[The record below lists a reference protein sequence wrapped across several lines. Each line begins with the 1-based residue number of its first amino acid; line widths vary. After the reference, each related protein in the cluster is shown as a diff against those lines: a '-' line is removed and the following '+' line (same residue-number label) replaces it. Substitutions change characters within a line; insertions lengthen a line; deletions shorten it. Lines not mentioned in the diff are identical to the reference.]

1 MSLTGPEI
9 VGMCEKLANRFNSPS
24 HRDDMVQEG
33 VLKCYEILADEG
45 EEVHPA
51 HLYREAKR
59 RMHDYLN
66 IDVLPVTVPAH
77 NITRRLTRD
86 IEDDELGDM
95 SESGHKWLKVVLSST
110 SGQYNEEYGG
120 SGRDHVEKYEAKE
133 FAKHVLKTA
142 RDKLTTEELEII
154 DMRFFGDMTQDDVAT
169 VTGNN
174 QTWVFRREESAL
186 RKLRKSVL

>member
-9 VGMCEKLANRFNSPS
+9 LEMCERVANRFNSPS

-33 VLKCYEILADEG
+33 VLKCYEILADDDK
-45 EEVHPA
+45 VHPA

-59 RMHDYLN
+59 RMHDYIN
-66 IDVLPVTVPAH
+66 IDVLPVAVPAH

-86 IEDDELGDM
+86 ITDKSKGDM
-95 SESGHKWLKVVLSST
+95 SETGHKWLKVILSST
-110 SGQYNEEYGG
+110 SGQYNEEYGA
-120 SGRDHVEKYEAKE
+120 SSREHVSRYEAKE
-133 FAKHVLKTA
+133 LASYVIKTA
-142 RDKLTTEELEII
+142 REKLTTEELEVIE
-154 DMRFFGDMTQDDVAT
+154 MRYFGDMTQDDVAK

-186 RKLRKSVL
+186 RKLRKFVL

>member
-33 VLKCYEILADEG
+33 VLKCYEILADDDK
-45 EEVHPA
+45 VHPA

-66 IDVLPVTVPAH
+66 LDVLPVTVPAH

-86 IEDDELGDM
+86 IDDDEIGEM
-95 SESGHKWLKVVLSST
+95 SEAGHKWLKVVLSST

-120 SGRDHVEKYEAKE
+120 SGKDHVERYETRD
-133 FAKHVLKTA
+133 FAKHVIKTA
-142 RDKLTTEELEII
+142 REKLTTEELEVVKL
-154 DMRFFGDMTQDDVAT
+154 RYFGDMTQEDVANAM
-169 VTGNN
+169 GKNKM
-174 QTWVFRREESAL
+174 WVSRYENSAMQ
-186 RKLRKSVL
+186 KLRKSVL

>member
-33 VLKCYEILADEG
+33 VLKCYEILDDDG
-45 EEVHPA
+45 EVHPA

-86 IEDDELGDM
+86 IDDDKIGEM
-95 SESGHKWLKVVLSST
+95 SEAGHKWLKVVLSST

-120 SGRDHVEKYEAKE
+120 SGKDHVERYETRD
-133 FAKHVLKTA
+133 FAKHVIKTA
-142 RDKLTTEELEII
+142 REKLTTEELEVVKL
-154 DMRFFGDMTQDDVAT
+154 RYFGDMTQEDVANAM
-169 VTGNN
+169 GKNKM
-174 QTWVFRREESAL
+174 WVSRYENSAMQ
-186 RKLRKSVL
+186 KLRKSVL

>member
-33 VLKCYEILADEG
+33 VLKCYKILSDD

-86 IEDDELGDM
+86 IDDDEIGEM
-95 SESGHKWLKVVLSST
+95 SEAGHKWLKVVLSST

-120 SGRDHVEKYEAKE
+120 SGKDHVERYETRD
-133 FAKHVLKTA
+133 FAKHVIKTA
-142 RDKLTTEELEII
+142 REKLTTEELEVVKL
-154 DMRFFGDMTQDDVAT
+154 RYFGDMTQEDVANAM
-169 VTGNN
+169 GKNKM
-174 QTWVFRREESAL
+174 WVSRYENSAMQ
-186 RKLRKSVL
+186 KLRKSVL

>member
-1 MSLTGPEI
+1 MSLTGLEI

-33 VLKCYEILADEG
+33 VLKCYEILDED

-86 IEDDELGDM
+86 IDDDEIGEM
-95 SESGHKWLKVVLSST
+95 SEAGHKWLKVVLSST

-120 SGRDHVEKYEAKE
+120 SGKDHVERYETRD
-133 FAKHVLKTA
+133 FAKHVIKTA
-142 RDKLTTEELEII
+142 REKLTTEELEVVKL
-154 DMRFFGDMTQDDVAT
+154 RYFGDMTQEDVANAM
-169 VTGNN
+169 GKNKM
-174 QTWVFRREESAL
+174 WVSRYENSAMQ
-186 RKLRKSVL
+186 KLRKSVL

>member
-33 VLKCYEILADEG
+33 VLKCYEILADDDK
-45 EEVHPA
+45 VHPA

-66 IDVLPVTVPAH
+66 LDVLPVTVPAH

-86 IEDDELGDM
+86 IDDSEVGNM
-95 SESGHKWLKVVLSST
+95 SEVGHKWLKSVLSSN
-110 SGQYNEEYGG
+110 SGQYSDEHNG
-120 SGRDHVEKYEAKE
+120 SEKDHTERYENKE
-133 FAKHVLKTA
+133 FVRYVINVAIEELTAEEWSVLKL
-142 RDKLTTEELEII
+142 RYYS
-154 DMRFFGDMTQDDVAT
+154 DMTQHEVADMLDKH
-169 VTGNN
+169 
-174 QTWVFRREESAL
+174 QKWVSRREDTAL
-186 RKLRKSVL
+186 TKLRKSVL

>member
-33 VLKCYEILADEG
+33 VLKCYEILADDDK
-45 EEVHPA
+45 VHPA

-86 IEDDELGDM
+86 IDDDEIGEM
-95 SESGHKWLKVVLSST
+95 SEAGHKWLKVVLSST

-120 SGRDHVEKYEAKE
+120 SGKDHVERYETRD
-133 FAKHVLKTA
+133 FAKHVIKTA
-142 RDKLTTEELEII
+142 RDKLTTEELEVVKL
-154 DMRFFGDMTQDDVAT
+154 RYFGDMTQEDVANAM
-169 VTGNN
+169 GKNKM
-174 QTWVFRREESAL
+174 WVSRYENSAMQ
-186 RKLRKSVL
+186 KLRKSVL

>member
-33 VLKCYEILADEG
+33 VLKCYEILADDDK
-45 EEVHPA
+45 VHPA
-51 HLYREAKR
+51 HLHREAKR

-66 IDVLPVTVPAH
+66 LDVLPVTVPAH

-86 IEDDELGDM
+86 IDDDEIGEM
-95 SESGHKWLKVVLSST
+95 SEAGHKWLKVVLSST

-120 SGRDHVEKYEAKE
+120 SGKDHVERYETRD
-133 FAKHVLKTA
+133 FAKHVIKTA
-142 RDKLTTEELEII
+142 REKLTTEELEVVKL
-154 DMRFFGDMTQDDVAT
+154 RYFGDMTQEDVANAM
-169 VTGNN
+169 GKNKM
-174 QTWVFRREESAL
+174 WVSRYENSAMQ
-186 RKLRKSVL
+186 KLRKSVL

>member
-33 VLKCYEILADEG
+33 VLKCYEILSDD

-86 IEDDELGDM
+86 IDDDEIGEM
-95 SESGHKWLKVVLSST
+95 SEAGHKWLKVVLSST

-120 SGRDHVEKYEAKE
+120 SGKDHVERYETRD
-133 FAKHVLKTA
+133 FAKHVIKTA
-142 RDKLTTEELEII
+142 REKLTTEELEVVKL
-154 DMRFFGDMTQDDVAT
+154 RYFGDMTQEDVANAM
-169 VTGNN
+169 GKNKM
-174 QTWVFRREESAL
+174 WVSRYENSAMQ
-186 RKLRKSVL
+186 KLRKSVL

>member
-33 VLKCYEILADEG
+33 VLKCYEILADDDK
-45 EEVHPA
+45 VHPA

-86 IEDDELGDM
+86 IDDDEIGEM
-95 SESGHKWLKVVLSST
+95 SEAGHKWLKVVLSST

-120 SGRDHVEKYEAKE
+120 SGKDHVERYETRD
-133 FAKHVLKTA
+133 FAKHVIKTA
-142 RDKLTTEELEII
+142 REKLTTEELEVVKL
-154 DMRFFGDMTQDDVAT
+154 RYFGDMTQEDVANAM
-169 VTGNN
+169 GKNKM
-174 QTWVFRREESAL
+174 WVSRYENSAMQ
-186 RKLRKSVL
+186 KLRKSVL

>member
-33 VLKCYEILADEG
+33 VLKCYEILDED

-86 IEDDELGDM
+86 IDDDEIGEM
-95 SESGHKWLKVVLSST
+95 SEAGHKWLKVVLSST

-120 SGRDHVEKYEAKE
+120 SGKDHVERYETRD
-133 FAKHVLKTA
+133 FAKHVIKTA
-142 RDKLTTEELEII
+142 REKLTTEELEVVKL
-154 DMRFFGDMTQDDVAT
+154 RYFGDMTQEDVANAM
-169 VTGNN
+169 GKNKM
-174 QTWVFRREESAL
+174 WVSRYENSAMQ
-186 RKLRKSVL
+186 KLRKSVL